1 VAAAKRV
8 DDGRQ
13 LAIAHWIRAQD
24 YWRSGRFAE
33 GVAEARRGRQAFDA
47 RQPTTGLLE
56 HPEILNRTVE
66 AYCACMLGQV
76 DTALRDL
83 RALAAKAREAANPL
97 TPERTLTVLG
107 VTHQLLRNVDETTLV
122 VQQMTALSQTH
133 RRPQHGDWLAL
144 LRAWVL
150 TAQGDVTAGLAQ
162 ATRAMTGLEI
172 KSRTPRRLA
181 ILAEC
186 FAAAGRVDAAQE
198 LIARA
203 LAETE
208 ARGERFWEAEL
219 NRQQG
224 ELALTAGG
232 AAADAEACFERALAI
247 ARSQEARLFE
257 LKAAVSL
264 GRVRARQGRSRDAAA
279 LVEPVLSAF
288 DDGFDFPDLRDAR
301 MLLDLAKTA

>member
-1 VAAAKRV
+1 
-8 DDGRQ
+8 
-13 LAIAHWIRAQD
+13 
-24 YWRSGRFAE
+24 
-33 GVAEARRGRQAFDA
+33 
-47 RQPTTGLLE
+47 
-56 HPEILNRTVE
+56 
-66 AYCACMLGQV
+66 
-76 DTALRDL
+76 
-83 RALAAKAREAANPL
+83 
-97 TPERTLTVLG
+97 LTVLG
-107 VTHQLLRNVDETTLV
+107 VTHQLLRNVDETSVV

-150 TAQGDVTAGLAQ
+150 TAQGDLTAGLAQ

-198 LIARA
+198 LIVRA

-224 ELALTAGG
+224 ELALMAGG
-232 AAADAEACFERALAI
+232 GAGDAASDAEACFQRALAI

-257 LKAAVSL
+257 LKAAISL
-264 GRVRARQGRSRDAAA
+264 GRVWARQGRSRDAAA
-279 LVEPVLSAF
+279 LVGPVWSAF
-288 DDGFDFPDLRDAR
+288 DDRFDFPDLRDAR